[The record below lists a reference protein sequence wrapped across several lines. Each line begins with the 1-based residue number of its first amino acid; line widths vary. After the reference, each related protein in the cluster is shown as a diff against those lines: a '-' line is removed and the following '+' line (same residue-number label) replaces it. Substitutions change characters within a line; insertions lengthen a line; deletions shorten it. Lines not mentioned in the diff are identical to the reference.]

1 MFYYEDVEQAVKGDG
16 IRWAQV
22 RGGVLAKKRK
32 KRQRMTAAVE
42 APRLEIVHERPKVL
56 ALVDVIVW
64 ALCELLNELRRDR
77 R

>member
-1 MFYYEDVEQAVKGDG
+1 M
-16 IRWAQV
+16 
-22 RGGVLAKKRK
+22 LAKKRK
-32 KRQRMTAAVE
+32 KLRRMAAVE

-64 ALCELLNELRRDR
+64 ALCELLDELRRDR